1 MSFDRNGECWCGSGK
16 KYKKCHMAFDDKLE
30 LFKKRGYKLPTKAM
44 IKTPAQ
50 IEGIKKAAIVNN
62 GLLDYIEARIKVGV
76 STEDIDKWAVEY
88 LAANNAHSADL
99 NYQGYPKSICTSV
112 NDVVCHGIPSEKV
125 ILKEGDIVNVDAT
138 TEVDG
143 FYADASRMYIIG
155 KATNDAT
162 RLVEETKK
170 CLEIGMAQ
178 VKPWE
183 SVIGDIGAAI
193 EAYAHRC
200 GYSVV
205 EEFCGHGVGLK
216 MHENPYVY
224 HFNPNEKTELIVPG
238 MVFTIEPM
246 INQGKKDIY
255 IDTKN
260 GWEVKTK
267 DHKLSAQWEHTILV
281 TDTGC
286 EILSK

>member
-16 KYKKCHMAFDDKLE
+16 KYKKCHMAFDDKIE
-30 LFKKRGYKLPTKAM
+30 LYKKRGYKVPPHSM
-44 IKTPAQ
+44 IKTPSQ
-50 IEGIKKAAIVNN
+50 IEGIKRAAVVNN
-62 GLLDYIEARIKVGV
+62 GLLDYIEERIKPGI
-76 STEDIDKWAVEY
+76 STLDIDNWAVEF
-88 LAANNAHSADL
+88 LKANNAHSADL
-99 NYQGYPKSICTSV
+99 GYEGYPKSICTSV

-138 TEVDG
+138 SELEG
-143 FYADASRMYIIG
+143 FYADASRMYMIG
-155 KATNDAT
+155 KVDDEAK
-162 RLVEETKK
+162 RLVDATKK
-170 CLEIGMAQ
+170 CLEIGMDA

-183 SVIGDIGAAI
+183 SVIGDIGVAI
-193 EAYAHRC
+193 EKYAHEQ

-224 HFNPNEKTELIVPG
+224 HFAPNEKTELIVPG

-246 INQGKKDIY
+246 INQGKKHIY
-255 IDTKN
+255 IDAKN

-281 TDTGC
+281 TETGI
-286 EILSK
+286 EVLSK

>member
-50 IEGIKKAAIVNN
+50 IEGIKKAAVVNN

-76 STEDIDKWAVEY
+76 STEDIDKWAVEF
-88 LAANNAHSADL
+88 LAANNARSADL

-155 KATNDAT
+155 KASEDAK

-170 CLEIGMAQ
+170 CLEIGIEQ

-183 SVIGDIGAAI
+183 SVIGDIGKAI
-193 EAYAHRC
+193 EAYAHKC

-246 INQGKKDIY
+246 INQGRKDIF
-255 IDTKN
+255 IDAKN

-281 TDTGC
+281 TETGC

>member
-16 KYKKCHMAFDDKLE
+16 KYKKCHMAFDEKIE
-30 LFKKRGYKLPTKAM
+30 LYKRRGYKIPTRSM

-62 GLLDYIEARIKVGV
+62 GLLDYIEERIKPGV
-76 STEDIDKWAVEY
+76 TTQDIDDWACEY
-88 LAANNAHSADL
+88 LEANNAHSADL

-112 NDVVCHGIPSEKV
+112 NDCVCHGIPSDKV
-125 ILKEGDIVNVDAT
+125 VLKEGDIVNVDAT

-143 FYADASRMYIIG
+143 FYADASRMYMIG
-155 KATNDAT
+155 KVDDEAK
-162 RLVEETKK
+162 RLVNETKR
-170 CLEIGMAQ
+170 CLEVGISA

-183 SVIGDIGAAI
+183 SVIGDIGVAI
-193 EAYAHRC
+193 ETYAHKC

-205 EEFCGHGVGLK
+205 EEYCGHGVGLK
-216 MHENPYVY
+216 MHENPCVF
-224 HFNPNEKTELIVPG
+224 HFAPNEKTELIVPG

-246 INQGKKDIY
+246 INQGKKAIY
-255 IDTKN
+255 IDAKN
-260 GWEVKTK
+260 GWEAKTK

-281 TDTGC
+281 TEEGC